1 MTDPRHTPPA
11 RKRRRAGIRSRITAV
26 SVGAVAIA
34 LVIGAIGFWLTLR
47 SSLYGQLDLATR
59 QDAVAFAE
67 QADQVGEDALPD
79 VDDDRFWQ
87 LIDRDSGSV
96 VAGSDLVEDLS
107 AIADRNGTAPP
118 FVSLGADGVFAVAAE
133 RESGD
138 VIVVAGRS
146 TSTIEETLGSV
157 ATLLTVAVPL
167 IALVVGITTWIAVGR
182 ALAPVERMRRQV
194 DAVTAS
200 DLSQRVE
207 DPRTG
212 DELGRLAH
220 TLNDMLGRLEDSQRA
235 QRRFIS
241 DASHELK
248 SPLAVLRQYAE
259 VAAAH
264 PERVSADELTETVLD
279 EGQRLE
285 RLVQGMLVLAR
296 ADERAL
302 TITAVDVDLDD
313 VLYAEAQRL
322 RALGKVETDA
332 SAVRPV
338 RVHADAALVRQA
350 VRNLVD
356 NAARHAR
363 TRVVLSSDVADGMAL
378 VTVDDDGPGVP
389 PDQRERVFER
399 FVRLDDARS
408 RDAGGSGLGLAIV
421 REIAVRHGGSARLA
435 ESLLGGAR
443 AELRLPLAPAD

>member
-1 MTDPRHTPPA
+1 MADAQRTPPS
-11 RKRRRAGIRSRITAV
+11 RTRRRADIRTRITAV
-26 SVGAVAIA
+26 SVGAVTLA
-34 LVIGAIGFWLTLR
+34 LVVGAIGFWLTLR

-59 QDAVAFAE
+59 QDAAAFAE
-67 QADQVGEDALPD
+67 QADEVGEDALPD

-87 LIDRDSGSV
+87 LIERDSGSV
-96 VAGSDLVEDLS
+96 VAGSELVEDLI
-107 AIADRNGTAPP
+107 AIADRDGNAPA

-138 VIVVAGRS
+138 VIAVAGRS
-146 TSTIEETLGSV
+146 TGTIEETLGSV
-157 ATLLTVAVPL
+157 AMLLTAAVPL

-220 TLNDMLGRLEDSQRA
+220 TLNDMLARLEDSQRA

-264 PERVSADELTETVLD
+264 PDRVTASELTETVLD

-296 ADERAL
+296 ADEHAL

-322 RALGKVETDA
+322 RAMGKVETDA

-356 NAARHAR
+356 NAARHASA
-363 TRVVLSSDVADGMAL
+363 RVALASEVADGMAL

-389 PDQRERVFER
+389 PDQREHVFER

-421 REIAVRHGGSARLA
+421 REITVRHGGWARIV
-435 ESLLGGAR
+435 ESPFGGAR

>member
-1 MTDPRHTPPA
+1 VAEAENAPKRM
-11 RKRRRAGIRSRITAV
+11 RRRAGIRTRITAV
-26 SVGAVAIA
+26 SVGAVALA

-59 QDAVAFAE
+59 QDAAAFAA
-67 QADQVGEDALPD
+67 QADDVGPEALPE

-87 LIDRDSGSV
+87 LIDRDSGSI
-96 VAGSDLVEDLS
+96 VAASDLLEDLS
-107 AIADRNGTAPP
+107 PIADREGNVPP
-118 FVSLGADGVFAVAAE
+118 FVSLGDDGVFAVAAE

-138 VIVVAGRS
+138 AIVVAGRS
-146 TSTIEETLGSV
+146 TTTIEETLGSV
-157 ATLLTVAVPL
+157 ATLLTIAVPL
-167 IALVVGITTWIAVGR
+167 IALIVGITTWVAVGR

-220 TLNDMLGRLEDSQRA
+220 TLNDMLARLEDSQRA

-264 PERVSADELTETVLD
+264 PDRVTASELTETVLD

-296 ADERAL
+296 ADEHAL

-338 RVHADAALVRQA
+338 RVHADAGLVRQA
-350 VRNLVD
+350 LRNLVD
-356 NAARHAR
+356 NAARHASA
-363 TRVVLSSDVADGMAL
+363 RVVLASEVADGMAL

-389 PDQRERVFER
+389 ADQRERVFER

-421 REIAVRHGGSARLA
+421 REIAVRHGGGARIV
-435 ESLLGGAR
+435 ESPFGGAR

>member
-1 MTDPRHTPPA
+1 MADAQRTPPS
-11 RKRRRAGIRSRITAV
+11 RTRRRADIRTRITAV
-26 SVGAVAIA
+26 SVGAVTLA
-34 LVIGAIGFWLTLR
+34 LVVGAIGFWLTLR

-59 QDAVAFAE
+59 QDAAAFAE
-67 QADQVGEDALPD
+67 QADEVGEDALPD

-87 LIDRDSGSV
+87 LIERDSGSV

-107 AIADRNGTAPP
+107 AIADRDGNAPA
-118 FVSLGADGVFAVAAE
+118 FVSLGSDGVFAVAAE

-138 VIVVAGRS
+138 VVVVAGRS

-157 ATLLTVAVPL
+157 AMLLTAAVPL
-167 IALVVGITTWIAVGR
+167 IALIVGITTWIAVGR
-182 ALAPVERMRRQV
+182 ALAPVDRMRRQV

-264 PERVSADELTETVLD
+264 PDRVSPSELTETVLD

-296 ADERAL
+296 ADEHAL

-338 RVHADAALVRQA
+338 RVHADAGLVRQA
-350 VRNLVD
+350 LRNLVD
-356 NAARHAR
+356 NAARHASA
-363 TRVVLSSDVADGMAL
+363 RVVLASEVADGMAL

-389 PDQRERVFER
+389 ADQRERVFER

-421 REIAVRHGGSARLA
+421 REIAVRHGGGARIV
-435 ESLLGGAR
+435 ESPFGGAR

>member
-1 MTDPRHTPPA
+1 VADAQRTPPS
-11 RKRRRAGIRSRITAV
+11 RSRRRAGIRTRITAV
-26 SVGAVAIA
+26 SVGAVTLA
-34 LVIGAIGFWLTLR
+34 LVVGAIGFWLTLR

-59 QDAVAFAE
+59 QDAAAFAE
-67 QADQVGEDALPD
+67 QADEVGEDALPD

-87 LIDRDSGSV
+87 LIERDSGSV
-96 VAGSDLVEDLS
+96 VAGSELVEDLI
-107 AIADRNGTAPP
+107 AIADRDGNAPA

-138 VIVVAGRS
+138 VIAVAGRS
-146 TSTIEETLGSV
+146 TGTIEETLGSV
-157 ATLLTVAVPL
+157 AMLLTAAVPL

-220 TLNDMLGRLEDSQRA
+220 TLNDMLARLEDSQRA

-264 PERVSADELTETVLD
+264 PDRVSPSELTETVLD

-296 ADERAL
+296 ADEHAL

-322 RALGKVETDA
+322 RAMGKVETDA

-356 NAARHAR
+356 NAARHASA
-363 TRVVLSSDVADGMAL
+363 RVALASEVADGMAL

-389 PDQRERVFER
+389 PDQREHVFER

-421 REIAVRHGGSARLA
+421 REIAVRHGGGARIV
-435 ESLLGGAR
+435 ESPFGGAR

>member
-1 MTDPRHTPPA
+1 M
-11 RKRRRAGIRSRITAV
+11 
-26 SVGAVAIA
+26 
-34 LVIGAIGFWLTLR
+34 
-47 SSLYGQLDLATR
+47 
-59 QDAVAFAE
+59 
-67 QADQVGEDALPD
+67 
-79 VDDDRFWQ
+79 
-87 LIDRDSGSV
+87 
-96 VAGSDLVEDLS
+96 S

>member
-1 MTDPRHTPPA
+1 MADPQRTPTP
-11 RKRRRAGIRSRITAV
+11 RKRRRAGIRTRITAV
-26 SVGAVAIA
+26 SVGAVALA

-107 AIADRNGTAPP
+107 AIADRDGNAPP

-157 ATLLTVAVPL
+157 AVLLTVAVPL

-264 PERVSADELTETVLD
+264 PERVSAGELTETVLD

-322 RALGKVETDA
+322 RAPGKVETDA

-363 TRVVLSSDVADGMAL
+363 TRVVLSSDVADGMAV

-421 REIAVRHGGSARLA
+421 REIAVRHGGSARLV
-435 ESLLGGAR
+435 ESPLGGAR

>member
-1 MTDPRHTPPA
+1 MADAQRTPPP
-11 RKRRRAGIRSRITAV
+11 RKRRRAGIRTRITAV
-26 SVGAVAIA
+26 SVGAVALA

-47 SSLYGQLDLATR
+47 SSLHGQLDLATR

-67 QADQVGEDALPD
+67 QADQVGADALPD

-107 AIADRNGTAPP
+107 AIADRDGNAPP

-157 ATLLTVAVPL
+157 AVLLTVAVPL

-207 DPRTG
+207 DPRTR

-264 PERVSADELTETVLD
+264 PERVSAGELTETVLD

-313 VLYAEAQRL
+313 VLFAEAQRL
-322 RALGKVETDA
+322 RALGKIETDA

-363 TRVVLSSDVADGMAL
+363 TRVVLSSDVADGLAL
-378 VTVDDDGPGVP
+378 VTVDDDGPGVS

-421 REIAVRHGGSARLA
+421 REIAVRHGGSARLV
-435 ESLLGGAR
+435 ESPLGGAR

>member
-1 MTDPRHTPPA
+1 
-11 RKRRRAGIRSRITAV
+11 
-26 SVGAVAIA
+26 
-34 LVIGAIGFWLTLR
+34 
-47 SSLYGQLDLATR
+47 
-59 QDAVAFAE
+59 
-67 QADQVGEDALPD
+67 
-79 VDDDRFWQ
+79 
-87 LIDRDSGSV
+87 
-96 VAGSDLVEDLS
+96 
-107 AIADRNGTAPP
+107 
-118 FVSLGADGVFAVAAE
+118 
-133 RESGD
+133 
-138 VIVVAGRS
+138 
-146 TSTIEETLGSV
+146 
-157 ATLLTVAVPL
+157 
-167 IALVVGITTWIAVGR
+167 
-182 ALAPVERMRRQV
+182 PVERMRRQV

-220 TLNDMLGRLEDSQRA
+220 TLNDMLARLEDSQRA

-264 PERVSADELTETVLD
+264 PDRVTASELTETVLD

-296 ADERAL
+296 ADEHAL

-338 RVHADAALVRQA
+338 RVHADAGLVRQA
-350 VRNLVD
+350 
-356 NAARHAR
+356 
-363 TRVVLSSDVADGMAL
+363 
-378 VTVDDDGPGVP
+378 
-389 PDQRERVFER
+389 
-399 FVRLDDARS
+399 
-408 RDAGGSGLGLAIV
+408 
-421 REIAVRHGGSARLA
+421 
-435 ESLLGGAR
+435 
-443 AELRLPLAPAD
+443 